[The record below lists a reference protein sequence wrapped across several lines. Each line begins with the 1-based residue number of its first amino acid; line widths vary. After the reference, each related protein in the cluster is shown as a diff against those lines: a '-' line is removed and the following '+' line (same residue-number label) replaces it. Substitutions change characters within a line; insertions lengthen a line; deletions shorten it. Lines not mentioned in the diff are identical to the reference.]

1 MVIWEYVSERR
12 LSMKKLEVKKLS
24 EIYPYENNPRN
35 NDIAVDDVVAS
46 IEQCTY
52 IAPII
57 VDENNVIL
65 AGHTR
70 YKALQQLGESEAE
83 VIVQTGLSEEQ
94 KQKYRVLD
102 NKTGEKAEWD
112 FEKLDAELEG
122 LDFGGYDFG
131 FDLDD
136 LGEEFDE
143 SDLDAEVEKENVVV
157 SINCGKVENY
167 KKIESELQEVTN
179 KIGATIALK
188 TVCVQYIQ

>member
-1 MVIWEYVSERR
+1 
-12 LSMKKLEVKKLS
+12 MKKLEVKKLS

-35 NDIAVDDVVAS
+35 NDIAVDDVVES

-70 YKALQQLGESEAE
+70 YKALKQLGESEVE

-136 LGEEFDE
+136 LGKELSHQQINSGKEIQIDE
-143 SDLDAEVEKENVVV
+143 YGDENFKHECPR
-157 SINCGKVENY
+157 CGFKFN
-167 KKIESELQEVTN
+167 
-179 KIGATIALK
+179 
-188 TVCVQYIQ
+188 